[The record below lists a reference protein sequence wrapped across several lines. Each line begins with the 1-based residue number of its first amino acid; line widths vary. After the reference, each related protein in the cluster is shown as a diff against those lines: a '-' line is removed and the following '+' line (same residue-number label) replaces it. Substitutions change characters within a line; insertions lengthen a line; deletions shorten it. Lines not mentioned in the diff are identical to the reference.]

1 MKNETNAIAS
11 PGRTNPTT
19 ATTAEQADI
28 MKELFGVK
36 YEVKAKSKAEQFED
50 YDGFVAK
57 FKPKKTTDDCY
68 TPHAVYQVV
77 RDYVA
82 AHVDLRGKRVL
93 RPFYPGGNYE
103 EEDYDENTIVI
114 DNPPFSILAQIK
126 RFYIKRDI
134 PFFLFAPTLTLFTS
148 ALRGEQYIVTGAR
161 VIYENGAAVSTS
173 FVTNMWGDDLI
184 TVDGDFR
191 ARIEA
196 ACKVVRNSLPK
207 YKYPNN
213 VVSAATLGKVCRQGV
228 KFSIKCW
235 DAVPIK
241 KLDYQGGSAIF
252 GGGYLLSSKA
262 AAKEAAAKEVLE
274 FKLSARELRI
284 IEELDKAKSYG

>member
-1 MKNETNAIAS
+1 M
-11 PGRTNPTT
+11 
-19 ATTAEQADI
+19 ATMTAELNNFIGMD
-28 MKELFGVK
+28 LFNERVEVK
-36 YEVKAKSKAEQFED
+36 VEVKAKAKAELFED
-50 YDGFVAK
+50 YDGFVEK

-77 RDYVA
+77 LDYVA
-82 AHVDLRGKRVL
+82 ARVDLRGKRVL

-103 EEDYDENTIVI
+103 KEDYDENTVVI
-114 DNPPFSILAQIK
+114 DNPPFSILSQIK

-148 ALRGEQYIVTGAR
+148 GLRGEQYIMTGAS
-161 VIYENGAAVSTS
+161 VIYENGASVNTS

-184 TVDGDFR
+184 TVDGDFCTQLE
-191 ARIEA
+191 I
-196 ACKVVRNSLPK
+196 ACKQKSKKLPK

-213 VVSAATLGKVCRQGV
+213 VISGGLLEKISRPGI
-228 KFSIKCW
+228 KFSIKRG

-241 KLDYQGGSAIF
+241 KLDYQGGAAIF

-262 AAKEAAAKEVLE
+262 AAEKAAAEKAVEV
-274 FKLSARELRI
+274 KLSARELAI
-284 IEELDKAKSYG
+284 IEELDKNSL